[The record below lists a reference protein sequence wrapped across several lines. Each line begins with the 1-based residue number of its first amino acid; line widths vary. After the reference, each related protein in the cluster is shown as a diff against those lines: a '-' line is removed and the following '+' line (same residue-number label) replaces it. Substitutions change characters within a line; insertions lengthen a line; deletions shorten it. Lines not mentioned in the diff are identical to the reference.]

1 MTLVEIMCVLGI
13 IGIILM
19 IAIPGWIR
27 QREASRGV
35 ACQENLTKIE
45 YAKEM
50 YAFEYKLRGGHDVDM
65 SDLWEEDGTGYLK
78 YAPDCPAGGI
88 YTANPISAKPS
99 CTYYGHEL
107 FSSAPTHESP
117 W

>member
-1 MTLVEIMCVLGI
+1 MTLVEIMVVLAI
-13 IGIILM
+13 IGIIVM

-27 QREASRGV
+27 QRESSRGV

-50 YAFEYKLRGGHDVDM
+50 YAFEHKLHGDFDLEM
-65 SDLWEEDGTGYLK
+65 SDLWSEDGTGYLK
-78 YAPDCPAGGI
+78 YEPDCPAGGL
-88 YTANPISAKPS
+88 YTVNPINIKPS
-99 CTYYGHEL
+99 CSYFRHEL
-107 FSSAPTHESP
+107 FSGAPTHESP